1 MGRASMRSCLNVG
14 EYVCGRKAPQ
24 NIVTAAEDIGEYAYR
39 LDVACE
45 IDEDMSSGCES
56 YATAR
61 IRAGED
67 REVVK
72 DDIFSV
78 AHERYREGIDNLTS
92 QSQIGR
98 YWLMAKIISI
108 RYKAT

>member
-1 MGRASMRSCLNVG
+1 M
-14 EYVCGRKAPQ
+14 
-24 NIVTAAEDIGEYAYR
+24 TAAEDMGEYAYR

-45 IDEDMSSGCES
+45 IDEDMNSGCES

-61 IRAGED
+61 IRDGED
-67 REVVK
+67 KEVVK
-72 DDIFSV
+72 DEIFNV
-78 AHERYREGIDNLTS
+78 AHERYQEGIDSLNS
-92 QSQIGR
+92 KSQISR